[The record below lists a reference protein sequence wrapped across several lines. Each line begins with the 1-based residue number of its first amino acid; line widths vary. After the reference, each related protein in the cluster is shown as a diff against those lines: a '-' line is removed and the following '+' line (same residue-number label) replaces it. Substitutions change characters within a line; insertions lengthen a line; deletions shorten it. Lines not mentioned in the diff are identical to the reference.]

1 MNIKIQFFF
10 LATIFVGE
18 YLDMEFMPSGGAKFD
33 YDLDRVIDDFILFCV
48 LVGNDFL
55 PSLPYAE
62 ISESGLDDLFRVYK
76 DHLVSASSSPWLTKN
91 CGEVDFKQTL
101 SRKIN
106 AINDM
111 EYSRTIVPKAS
122 QGVQKPQLFFFFK
135 LHSFIPFLFTRNLRF
150 NEPRLQKFMKKYGEL
165 EDGHLQSA
173 CDEQEFL
180 LGKQRLVGP
189 EDAPAPKEY
198 TPDLLME
205 PPPTSDLA
213 REQWYEVKFG
223 MDLTKYE
230 GTQKLRLL

>member
-1 MNIKIQFFF
+1 
-10 LATIFVGE
+10 
-18 YLDMEFMPSGGAKFD
+18 MEFMPSGGAKFD

-111 EYSRTIVPKAS
+111 EYSRIIFPKAS
-122 QGVQKPQLFFFFK
+122 QGGGNNLNLFF
-135 LHSFIPFLFTRNLRF
+135 L
-150 NEPRLQKFMKKYGEL
+150 
-165 EDGHLQSA
+165 
-173 CDEQEFL
+173 
-180 LGKQRLVGP
+180 
-189 EDAPAPKEY
+189 
-198 TPDLLME
+198 
-205 PPPTSDLA
+205 TS
-213 REQWYEVKFG
+213 
-223 MDLTKYE
+223 
-230 GTQKLRLL
+230 

>member
-10 LATIFVGE
+10 ATIFVGE

-122 QGVQKPQLFFFFK
+122 QGVQKPQLVFFW
-135 LHSFIPFLFTRNLRF
+135 
-150 NEPRLQKFMKKYGEL
+150 
-165 EDGHLQSA
+165 
-173 CDEQEFL
+173 
-180 LGKQRLVGP
+180 
-189 EDAPAPKEY
+189 
-198 TPDLLME
+198 
-205 PPPTSDLA
+205 TS
-213 REQWYEVKFG
+213 
-223 MDLTKYE
+223 
-230 GTQKLRLL
+230 